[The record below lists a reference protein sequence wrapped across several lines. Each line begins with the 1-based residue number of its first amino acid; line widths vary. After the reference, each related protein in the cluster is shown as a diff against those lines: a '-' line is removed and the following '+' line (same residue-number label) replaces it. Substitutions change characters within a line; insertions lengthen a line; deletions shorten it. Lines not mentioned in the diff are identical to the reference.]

1 MTTFS
6 VANSSQI
13 TSITLSGISSGKAY
27 DVLVKIGNPNYSV
40 LTSVDVNQ
48 TSVTE
53 VVSNVGLKRI
63 KDIIEQLRQEDYPYI
78 FSGIL

>member
-13 TSITLSGISSGKAY
+13 TSIALSGIGSGKAY

-63 KDIIEQLRQEDYPYI
+63 KDIIEQLRQEDYPYT